1 MMLIKC
7 KFLKENVPVG
17 REYTYRTPEVVKVGD
32 TVQINEKAKG
42 VVTMVNVPEAEVR
55 AFADRLKS
63 IIGKVEE

>member
-7 KFLKENVPVG
+7 KFLKGNVPAG
-17 REYTYRTPEVVKVGD
+17 REYTYRTPEAVKVGD

-42 VVTMVNVPEAEVR
+42 VVTMVNVPEAEVE
-55 AFADRLKS
+55 AFAGKIKS

>member
-1 MMLIKC
+1 MLIKC
-7 KFLKENVPVG
+7 KFLKGNVPAE

-42 VVTMVNVPEAEVR
+42 VVTMVNVPEAEVE
-55 AFADRLKS
+55 AFAGKIKS

>member
-63 IIGKVEE
+63 IMGKVEE

>member
-7 KFLKENVPVG
+7 KFLKGNVLAG

-42 VVTMVNVPEAEVR
+42 VVTMVNVPEAEVE
-55 AFADRLKS
+55 AFAGKIKS

>member
-7 KFLKENVPVG
+7 KFLKGNVPAG
-17 REYTYRTPEVVKVGD
+17 CEYTYRTPEVVKVGD

-42 VVTMVNVPEAEVR
+42 VVTMVNVPEAEVE
-55 AFADRLKS
+55 AFAGKIKS

>member
-1 MMLIKC
+1 M
-7 KFLKENVPVG
+7 
-17 REYTYRTPEVVKVGD
+17 GD